1 MKKYVFN
8 DIPQHW
14 NTATFGTII
23 KAREVYKAAENK
35 HEDIIIIGNM
45 SPDYKFDV
53 IFNFQDPDKDLPY
66 EDKYLQKLR
75 EVFNVQVLKDALTM
89 YDASASTMTLHNTDA
104 AAAFLSAYL
113 ETDPRIDDIKT
124 KYQDLLEKFKGADS
138 YAA

>member
-1 MKKYVFN
+1 
-8 DIPQHW
+8 
-14 NTATFGTII
+14 
-23 KAREVYKAAENK
+23 
-35 HEDIIIIGNM
+35 M

-113 ETDPRIDDIKT
+113 ETDPRIDDIKA